1 MGRGTG
7 NTVSFIESL
16 IYGLVSGLAEFL
28 PVSTQG
34 HQALMLRL
42 FGLGVREPGRDVFVH
57 IGILLALVSA
67 CRSMFNH
74 VMTKQ
79 RVTVNTRRG
88 RRVERRSTYDWQLVK
103 AAVVPM
109 VLGLFGY
116 LAVRKLEGN
125 MAWLTILFVVNGIFV
140 LVPEYTRRGNKDGR
154 FMSGWDSVAL
164 GLFGA
169 LSAFPGISRNATIH
183 FYTSLRGA
191 DRSHSLNWFFLL
203 SVPALIVFILF
214 DIVNLFILP
223 LGSVTFLTFLW
234 YLVSAVAAFCGAH
247 LSISLMRYLS
257 VHMGYAGF
265 AYYSWG
271 AAMFSFVL
279 YLIV

>member
-1 MGRGTG
+1 M
-7 NTVSFIESL
+7 SFIESL
-16 IYGLVSGLAEFL
+16 IYGFISGLSEFM

-42 FGLGVREPGRDVFVH
+42 FGLSVREPGRDVFVH

-67 CRSMFNH
+67 CRTMFNH

-88 RRVERRSTYDWQLVK
+88 RRVERRSTYDLQLVK
-103 AAVVPM
+103 AALVPM
-109 VLGLFGY
+109 ILGLFGY
-116 LAVRKLEGN
+116 LAARKIENN
-125 MAWLTILFVVNGIFV
+125 MAWLAVLFVLNGIIV
-140 LVPEYTRRGNKDGR
+140 MVTEYTRRGNKDGR
-154 FMSGWDSVAL
+154 FMSGWDSIAL

-169 LSAFPGISRNATIH
+169 LSALPGVSRNATMH
-183 FYTSLRGA
+183 FYTTMRGV

-203 SVPALIVFILF
+203 SVPALILFILF

-223 LGSVTFLTFLW
+223 LGTVTFISFLW
-234 YLVSAVAAFCGAH
+234 YLVSAAAAFLGAQ
-247 LSISLMRYLS
+247 LSISFVRYLS

-265 AYYSWG
+265 AYFSWG

>member
-1 MGRGTG
+1 M
-7 NTVSFIESL
+7 SFIESL
-16 IYGLVSGLAEFL
+16 IYGLVSGLAEFM

-67 CRSMFNH
+67 CRTMFNH
-74 VMTKQ
+74 VLTKQ

-88 RRVERRSTYDWQLVK
+88 RRVERRSTYDLQLVK

-109 VLGLFGY
+109 ILGLFGY

-125 MAWLTILFVVNGIFV
+125 MAWLAVLFAINGIFV
-140 LVPEYTRRGNKDGR
+140 MVPEYTRRGNKDGR
-154 FMSGWDSVAL
+154 FMSGWDSIAL
-164 GLFGA
+164 ALFGA
-169 LSAFPGISRNATIH
+169 LSALPGISRNATMH
-183 FYTSLRGA
+183 FYCTLRGA
-191 DRSHSLNWFFLL
+191 DRSHSLNWFLLL
-203 SVPALIVFILF
+203 SVPALILFILF
-214 DIVNLFILP
+214 DIVNLFVLP
-223 LGSVTFLTFLW
+223 LGTVTFISFLW

-247 LSISLMRYLS
+247 LSISLLRYLS
-257 VHMGYAGF
+257 VHMGYTGF